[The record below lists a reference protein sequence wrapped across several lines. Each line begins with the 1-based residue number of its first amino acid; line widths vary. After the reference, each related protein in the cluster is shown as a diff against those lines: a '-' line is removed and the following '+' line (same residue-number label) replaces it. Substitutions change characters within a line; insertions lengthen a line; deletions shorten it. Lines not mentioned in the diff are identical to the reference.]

1 MAQILKF
8 YDERHQYTLDGE
20 EIPSVSEISRFASR
34 EIYGDITQYTLD
46 NACKRG
52 SAVHKYTETLDKYGE
67 CEASED
73 ITPYMTAYIQFR
85 KDYGISDYEAIE
97 KSLASRTMKYAGTLD
112 RVGLIDGKRAI
123 LDIKT
128 SAAVQNP
135 LAMIQL
141 NGYKK
146 LWEENNPDK
155 PIEILYILHLKGDSK
170 YKLLSFEMDDT
181 LFMAC
186 YTLHQALAKKKRNFR
201 KETICDE

>member
-8 YDERHQYTLDGE
+8 YDERHRYTLNDE

-46 NACKRG
+46 NACSRG
-52 SAVHKYTETLDKYGE
+52 SAVHKYTEILDKYGE
-67 CEASED
+67 CEAGED
-73 ITPYMTAYIQFR
+73 VIPYITAYIQFR
-85 KDYGISDYEAIE
+85 KDYGISEYEAIE
-97 KSLASRTMKYAGTLD
+97 KSLASSTMKYAGTLD
-112 RVGLIDGKRAI
+112 RVGVIDGKRAI

-128 SAAVQNP
+128 SAVVQKP

-146 LWEENNPDK
+146 LWEENNSDK
-155 PIEILYILHLKGDSK
+155 PIEALYILHLKKDGR
-170 YKLLSFEMDDT
+170 YKLLPFEMDDT

-186 YTLHQALAKKKRNFR
+186 YRLHQALKKKTKER
-201 KETICDE
+201 KEVASHE